1 MNIDKLEK
9 TAPIIAGTTAV
20 FLAVIKL
27 IAGLASGSISVLSSA
42 IDSMLDCIVSGF
54 NYFALRKSKQGPD
67 DKFNFGY
74 GKLEALVALLEGA
87 FIIGIGIF
95 ICVQSIGKF
104 YAKSHDFD
112 VNVGLY
118 VMLVSFFITGALILY
133 LNFVSKKSGNLI
145 IKTDALHYQTDFLTN
160 LAIIVTLVIIKF
172 TGFTIIDAIFGIIV
186 SIYIVFSAIKI
197 IKEGVYTLLDGA
209 IDEEVVNDIT
219 KFILSKDHVTD
230 FHDLKTRRSAKTC
243 FFYAHIV
250 FTPGISLTKAHNIG
264 DTIEHYINTKY
275 SDCKWVIN
283 LHFDPID
290 DSNE

>member
-1 MNIDKLEK
+1 MHINKLEK
-9 TAPIIAGTTAV
+9 TAPIVAGTTAV
-20 FLAVIKL
+20 LLAIIKL
-27 IAGLASGSISVLSSA
+27 IAGLMSGSISVLSSA

-95 ICVQSIGKF
+95 ICIQSIQKF
-104 YAKSHDFD
+104 YAKNHDFNID
-112 VNVGLY
+112 VGLY
-118 VMLVSFFITGALILY
+118 VMILSFVITGILILY

-160 LAIIVTLVIIKF
+160 LAIIITLIIIKF
-172 TGFTIIDAIFGIIV
+172 TGLTIIDAIFGIIV

-197 IKEGVYTLLDGA
+197 IKEGIYTLLDGA
-209 IDEEVVNDIT
+209 IDENIVDDIT
-219 KFILSKDHVTD
+219 KFIISRDDVTD
-230 FHDLKTRRSAKTC
+230 FHDLRTRKSAKTC
-243 FFYAHIV
+243 FFYIHMV
-250 FTPGISLTKAHNIG
+250 FHPGISLSKAHAIG
-264 DTIEHYINTKY
+264 DEVEHYIQTKY
-275 SDCKWVIN
+275 DSYSWIIN

-290 DSNE
+290 DSN